1 MVVNSLRNIPL
12 LGHHQ
17 DALYQEALEK
27 LGPDTLEQAQGTL
40 VLDNELHNLD
50 EALERLAVANR
61 GRLGLQAD
69 LGDDEGLGDDGGNRL
84 GQSAKN

>member
-1 MVVNSLRNIPL
+1 MCNIPL

-27 LGPDTLEQAQGTL
+27 LGSDTLEQAQNAL

-50 EALERLAVANR
+50 KALKGLAVANR

-69 LGDDEGLGDDGGNRL
+69 LGDNEGLGSEGGNRL